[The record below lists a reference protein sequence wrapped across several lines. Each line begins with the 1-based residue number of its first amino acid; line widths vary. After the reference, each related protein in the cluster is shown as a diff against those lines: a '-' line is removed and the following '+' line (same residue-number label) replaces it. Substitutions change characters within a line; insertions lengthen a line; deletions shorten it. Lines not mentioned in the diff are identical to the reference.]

1 METLHLLQ
9 PQSRLC
15 KVLSS
20 PLSIRAGAGGGG
32 ALKLADHQHH
42 PLRLKQGVL
51 EWGSMKKQAQEE
63 RMAKGWGRG
72 GGWVCRSYESSNG
85 GGSSHVEDDS
95 NSSGTMEYLEAQVM
109 DAMSMVPLHGKLLMM
124 LANGREQEVDH
135 INPSKGRLLYK
146 TSTPTIFLKVKDG
159 SDLMLPIV
167 VGEGAVSML
176 MKALHDEEHFGRP
189 SCYHIMKE
197 MLEALNY
204 KAKMVRITERVV
216 DTYYARIL
224 FGKKGA
230 EQQQEEDDEEE
241 ALLSVDA
248 RPSDAINFA
257 VRCKVPIF
265 INKSIIRADAVRP
278 VLVEEESGG
287 RAVISKRFKL
297 KGAATASF
305 CSKEVASKGDS
316 FAADEAA
323 IVMSMLIAATE
334 ERYADAAHWRDELV
348 KLRIIRKEKM
358 RPF

>member
-1 METLHLLQ
+1 
-9 PQSRLC
+9 
-15 KVLSS
+15 
-20 PLSIRAGAGGGG
+20 
-32 ALKLADHQHH
+32 
-42 PLRLKQGVL
+42 
-51 EWGSMKKQAQEE
+51 
-63 RMAKGWGRG
+63 
-72 GGWVCRSYESSNG
+72 
-85 GGSSHVEDDS
+85 
-95 NSSGTMEYLEAQVM
+95 
-109 DAMSMVPLHGKLLMM
+109 
-124 LANGREQEVDH
+124 
-135 INPSKGRLLYK
+135 
-146 TSTPTIFLKVKDG
+146 
-159 SDLMLPIV
+159 MLPIV

-176 MKALHDEEHFGRP
+176 MKALHDKEHFGCP

-204 KAKMVRITERVV
+204 KAKMVRITECVV